1 MLVLG
6 DLLLHQNQF
15 SVLTG
20 AAVSEYDRCALQTP
34 GYSATQLVSLVALQ
48 HGLQSA

>member
-1 MLVLG
+1 MLMG
-6 DLLLHQNQF
+6 TASASE

-34 GYSATQLVSLVALQ
+34 GYSATQLVSLVALE